1 MLFRKLSSPDFSSQ
15 EKFLIEKTRH
25 ALLQRERDHGALR
38 ERIAAGT
45 ADPISE
51 REREQL
57 RQIALGY
64 IRRFG
69 KRSFIREF
77 GEAEY
82 KRVVS
87 ESDNRKSV

>member
-1 MLFRKLSSPDFSSQ
+1 MLFRKRSSPDFSSQ
-15 EKFLIEKTRH
+15 EKFFIEKTRY
-25 ALLQRERDHGALR
+25 ALAAAEREQGTLS

-45 ADPISE
+45 ADPISD

-57 RQIALGY
+57 RQIALVY

-82 KRVVS
+82 RRVI
-87 ESDNRKSV
+87 EA